1 MAKDLGIK
9 AFLLSITSLILTS
22 LTTAAPGGISGSWSL
37 FGDLGTTLVNTGQ
50 AITWYEISTAPD
62 LAFFIAIWIATGAI
76 TLKFIDLI
84 WSVMTQR
91 INLGSG
97 SKYSVSHDSGS
108 GTLEKIIAGAL
119 SFIGAQYIG
128 MLIGPILGSAMLLLG
143 AMLAITIAI
152 IFYWFL
158 IASGGSLFG
167 GSSSGG
173 GSGGFNVDVHM
184 DIGGSTGDD
193 ASEAGGAESD
203 ADAHEDK
210 AKDELDAAEDDAS
223 SGETGK
229 ADEEAEAAAE
239 DIQEAIKDMN
249 IAATD
254 IEDMLQVEHKE
265 LEQTLSELSQT
276 LGIEEDEEGIIEH
289 IKSGLDDSEDIV
301 QNDIL
306 PRLEA
311 GEIDAGHPQTILG
324 GVDGAER
331 GLSHVASD
339 VQEISVDV
347 KNLREEVTEEKGEVE
362 EEIKEMLSEIQQLA
376 AAHQLIQKLRQED
389 KIGYELDEELEAFA
403 KSLNDEDLYE
413 EGEYEEREED
423 ELREK
428 IRTMMSQEAEIEKTL
443 QKADQILS
451 KIDQMDIQEDKEIRS
466 EIEEIEH
473 LESSLNEIVST
484 LGKQGTP
491 LPNEV
496 NEKMANIVD
505 YIEDLESNL
514 QQIDS
519 WKREEDEEIKTALS
533 NVKSALQE
541 VEG

>member
-84 WSVMTQR
+84 WGVMTQR

-173 GSGGFNVDVHM
+173 SGGFNVDVDM
-184 DIGGSTGDD
+184 DIGGSSGDD
-193 ASEAGGAESD
+193 ASEAGDAESD
-203 ADAHEDK
+203 ADSHEDK
-210 AKDELDAAEDDAS
+210 AKDELDAAKDDAS

-229 ADEEAEAAAE
+229 ADEEAGAAAE
-239 DIQEAIKDMN
+239 DIQQAIKDMN
-249 IAATD
+249 IAAAD
-254 IEDMLQVEHKE
+254 IEDMLQVEHEE

-276 LGIEEDEEGIIEH
+276 LSIEEDEEGIIEH
-289 IKSGLDDSEDIV
+289 IKKGLDDSEDIV
-301 QNDIL
+301 QNHIL
-306 PRLEA
+306 PRIEA
-311 GEIDAGHPQTILG
+311 GEIDLGHPQTILG
-324 GVDGAER
+324 GVDGAPK

-347 KNLREEVTEEKGEVE
+347 KNLRDEVTEEKGEVE

-413 EGEYEEREED
+413 EGEYEEREEE

-473 LESSLNEIVST
+473 LESSLREIVEA
-484 LGKQGTP
+484 LGSEDIPVPK
-491 LPNEV
+491 EV
-496 NEKMANIVD
+496 NEKMANITG
-505 YIEDLESNL
+505 YIDDLEDNL